1 MWGKG
6 KGGRKGR
13 IQGKSGQELV
23 RDGGLMEIELDQRE
37 YVITYIRQ
45 NAAKEDCRG
54 FIRWTESGLV
64 CCRILSKREVF

>member
-1 MWGKG
+1 MWGKE

-37 YVITYIRQ
+37 
-45 NAAKEDCRG
+45 
-54 FIRWTESGLV
+54 
-64 CCRILSKREVF
+64 